1 MVALGNCAWSPSR
14 LLQEAGWPTKVL
26 WSATSPEVFVHLTK
40 ETMTRVRHLE
50 IQNFRS
56 IQTLNW
62 APSNG
67 VNCLIG
73 PGDSGKSTIL
83 DAIDLCLG
91 ARRSAPLGDTD
102 FFGLDVTRTIV
113 IKVTLGALPEA
124 LKNIDTYGDF
134 LRGFSFNTSLIEDEP
149 GALLETVLTLKLE
162 VSGDLEPSW
171 TLHSDR
177 AVQQQLE
184 RSLAWKDRNL
194 LTPARIGTYA
204 NTNLSWSRSSV
215 LNRLTEER
223 ANLGSE
229 LASAARAART
239 AFGAQAGP
247 QLAQTL
253 QVVTQTATA
262 LGVSIGAGAQALLDA
277 HSVSIG
283 DGDIALHSEAGI
295 PLRSLGTGSSRLL
308 VAGLQRAAAAAA
320 TVALVDEVEYG
331 LEPHRLMRLL
341 DSLGAKDVAQPLQV
355 FMTTHSP
362 VTLRELADTQLFVV
376 RQRAG
381 IHTVTSAGSEGG
393 IQGTLRKFPEAFL
406 SKSVIVCEG
415 ASEVGFARGMDQWWA
430 QDGGTSFLAHGGSYV
445 DAGGG
450 TPDQCFTRG
459 EAFLK
464 LGYRVLVFVDADKP
478 VTTAGLVE
486 RFTAAGGEYL
496 TWREGF
502 ALEDELFLHVS
513 DDAVTALLKKAEETI
528 GRELMVEHIRSKSDG
543 RVTLD
548 DIELERMID
557 VYTPASRA
565 LLGHAARNN
574 KNGWFKSVGCFQDIA
589 KDIVGPHMNDAEQGF
604 IHITNKLWRWM
615 NAAA

>member
-1 MVALGNCAWSPSR
+1 
-14 LLQEAGWPTKVL
+14 
-26 WSATSPEVFVHLTK
+26 
-40 ETMTRVRHLE
+40 MTRVRHLE

-91 ARRSAPLGDTD
+91 ARRSAPFGDTD

-113 IKVTLGALPEA
+113 IKVTLGALPDA

-134 LRGFSFNTSLIEDEP
+134 LRGFNFTTGLIEDEP
-149 GALLETVLTLKLE
+149 RALLETVLTLKLE
-162 VSGDLEPSW
+162 VNGDLEPSW

-177 AVQQQLE
+177 AARQQLE
-184 RSLAWKDRNL
+184 RSLAWKDRSL

-262 LGVSIGAGAQALLDA
+262 LGVYVGASAQALLDA

-283 DGDIALHSEAGI
+283 DGAIALHSETGI
-295 PLRSLGTGSSRLL
+295 PLRSLGTGSGRLL

-341 DSLGAKDVAQPLQV
+341 DSLGAKDAAQPLQV

-362 VTLRELADTQLFVV
+362 VTLRELAGTQLFVV
-376 RQRAG
+376 RQRAD
-381 IHTVTSAGSEGG
+381 IHTVTCAGADDG
-393 IQGTLRKFPEAFL
+393 IQGTLRKSAEAFL

-415 ASEVGFARGMDQWWA
+415 ASEVGFARGMDQWWVHCGA
-430 QDGGTSFLAHGGSYV
+430 TSFLAHGGSYV
-445 DAGGG
+445 DSGGG

-459 EAFLK
+459 EAFIK

-478 VTTAGLVE
+478 VTTVGLVE
-486 RFTAAGGEYL
+486 RFVAAGGQYI
-496 TWREGF
+496 TWRPGF
-502 ALEDELFLHVS
+502 ALEDELFRHLS
-513 DDAVTALLKKAEETI
+513 NDAVRALLSKADETV
-528 GRELMVEHIRSKSDG
+528 GRELMAEHIKSKSKG
-543 RVTLD
+543 RITLET
-548 DIELERMID
+548 IEAELMNGGYTLENR
-557 VYTPASRA
+557 VV
-565 LLGHAARNN
+565 LGLAARNN
-574 KNGWFKSVGCFQDIA
+574 KTGWFKSVSCFQEIA
-589 KDIVGPHMNDAEQGF
+589 KDIIGPHIENAEPGFVQITHQLFGWTDA
-604 IHITNKLWRWM
+604 T
-615 NAAA
+615 A

>member
-1 MVALGNCAWSPSR
+1 
-14 LLQEAGWPTKVL
+14 
-26 WSATSPEVFVHLTK
+26 
-40 ETMTRVRHLE
+40 MTRVRHLE

-91 ARRSAPLGDTD
+91 ARRGAPFGDTD

-113 IKVTLGALPEA
+113 IKVTLGTLPDA

-134 LRGFSFNTSLIEDEP
+134 LRGFDFTSGLIEDEP
-149 GALLETVLTLKLE
+149 RALLETVLTLKLE
-162 VSGDLEPSW
+162 VNGDLEPSW

-177 AVQQQLE
+177 AVRQQLE
-184 RSLAWKDRNL
+184 RSLAWKDRSL

-262 LGVSIGAGAQALLDA
+262 LGVSVGASAQALLDA
-277 HSVSIG
+277 HSVSIA
-283 DGDIALHSEAGI
+283 DGAIALHSETGI
-295 PLRSLGTGSSRLL
+295 PLRSLGTGSGRLL

-341 DSLGAKDVAQPLQV
+341 DSLGAKEAAQPLQV

-362 VTLRELADTQLFVV
+362 VTLRELAGTQLFVV

-381 IHTVTSAGSEGG
+381 IHTVICAGADDG
-393 IQGTLRKFPEAFL
+393 IQGTLRKSAEAFL

-415 ASEVGFARGMDQWWA
+415 ASEVGFARGMDQWWVHCGA
-430 QDGGTSFLAHGGSYV
+430 TSFLAHGGSYV
-445 DAGGG
+445 DSGGG

-459 EAFLK
+459 EAFIK

-478 VTTAGLVE
+478 VTTLGLVE
-486 RFTAAGGEYL
+486 RFVAAGGHYI
-496 TWREGF
+496 TWRPGL
-502 ALEDELFLHVS
+502 ALEDELFRYLS
-513 DDAVTALLKKAEETI
+513 NDAVRALLSKADETV
-528 GRELMVEHIRSKSDG
+528 GRELMAEHIKSKSNG
-543 RVTLD
+543 RITLET
-548 DIELERMID
+548 IEAELMNGGYTLENR
-557 VYTPASRA
+557 VV
-565 LLGHAARNN
+565 LGLAARNN
-574 KNGWFKSVGCFQDIA
+574 KTGWFKSVSCFQEIA
-589 KDIVGPHMNDAEQGF
+589 KDIVGPHIENAEPGFVQITHQLFGWTDA
-604 IHITNKLWRWM
+604 T
-615 NAAA
+615 A